1 MSMNREDYQ
10 YRDDSGIQPIWEYK
24 KKYRDRTPEI
34 NPEAYYAGENMVQR
48 RKKLFEFDQERPAT
62 FINKP
67 LTRAAIRK
75 KVMRSIKKKDIDGN
89 NLALVTKFLN
99 DVGKM

>member
-1 MSMNREDYQ
+1 MSMNPQDYQ
-10 YRDDSGIQPIWEYK
+10 YRDDSGQAPIWEHK
-24 KKYRDRTPEI
+24 KKYRDKTPQI
-34 NPEAYYAGENMVQR
+34 SPEAYYSGHDMIQR

-67 LTRAAIRK
+67 LTRAAMRK
-75 KVMRSIKKKDIDGN
+75 KVMRNIKKKDIEGN